1 MGYLLR
7 NLMKLNFR
15 LNKLNFCQTIK
26 KIIFKQQK
34 IENEKEF
41 KNLLISSNILK
52 RYIEDSNDNVKFC
65 DIIIKDYNNE
75 YDEYI
80 ENLKEISNNKIMKI
94 KNGDNNFER
103 LGVKRKRNEVGNLI
117 LKNEILNES
126 NNLDYLIYRNS
137 FIQKNILIYFLKEAE
152 S

>member
-1 MGYLLR
+1 M
-7 NLMKLNFR
+7 
-15 LNKLNFCQTIK
+15 
-26 KIIFKQQK
+26 
-34 IENEKEF
+34 
-41 KNLLISSNILK
+41 ISSNILK
-52 RYIEDSNDNVKFC
+52 RCIEDSNDNIKFY

-94 KNGDNNFER
+94 KKGDNNFER

-126 NNLDYLIYRNS
+126 NNLDYLINRNS
-137 FIQKNILIYFLKEAE
+137 FIQKNILIYFLKEAV

>member
-1 MGYLLR
+1 M
-7 NLMKLNFR
+7 
-15 LNKLNFCQTIK
+15 
-26 KIIFKQQK
+26 
-34 IENEKEF
+34 
-41 KNLLISSNILK
+41 ISSNILK
-52 RYIEDSNDNVKFC
+52 RCIEDSNDNIKFY

-126 NNLDYLIYRNS
+126 NNLDYLINRNS
-137 FIQKNILIYFLKEAE
+137 FIQKNILIYFLKEAV

>member
-1 MGYLLR
+1 M
-7 NLMKLNFR
+7 
-15 LNKLNFCQTIK
+15 
-26 KIIFKQQK
+26 
-34 IENEKEF
+34 
-41 KNLLISSNILK
+41 ISSNILK
-52 RYIEDSNDNVKFC
+52 RCIEDSNDNIKFY

-94 KNGDNNFER
+94 KKGDNNFEK
-103 LGVKRKRNEVGNLI
+103 LGVKRKRNEVGNII

-126 NNLDYLIYRNS
+126 NNLDYLIYRNA

>member
-1 MGYLLR
+1 M
-7 NLMKLNFR
+7 
-15 LNKLNFCQTIK
+15 
-26 KIIFKQQK
+26 
-34 IENEKEF
+34 
-41 KNLLISSNILK
+41 ISSNILK
-52 RYIEDSNDNVKFC
+52 RCIEDSNDNIKFY

-80 ENLKEISNNKIMKI
+80 ENLKEISNNKIKKI
-94 KNGDNNFER
+94 KKGDNNFEK

-126 NNLDYLIYRNS
+126 NNLDYLIYRNA

>member
-1 MGYLLR
+1 M
-7 NLMKLNFR
+7 
-15 LNKLNFCQTIK
+15 
-26 KIIFKQQK
+26 
-34 IENEKEF
+34 
-41 KNLLISSNILK
+41 ISSNILK
-52 RYIEDSNDNVKFC
+52 RCIEDSNDNIKFY

-137 FIQKNILIYFLKEAE
+137 FIQKNINLFSKR

>member
-1 MGYLLR
+1 
-7 NLMKLNFR
+7 
-15 LNKLNFCQTIK
+15 
-26 KIIFKQQK
+26 
-34 IENEKEF
+34 
-41 KNLLISSNILK
+41 
-52 RYIEDSNDNVKFC
+52 
-65 DIIIKDYNNE
+65 
-75 YDEYI
+75 
-80 ENLKEISNNKIMKI
+80 MKI

-126 NNLDYLIYRNS
+126 NNLDYLIYRNA

>member
-1 MGYLLR
+1 M
-7 NLMKLNFR
+7 
-15 LNKLNFCQTIK
+15 
-26 KIIFKQQK
+26 
-34 IENEKEF
+34 
-41 KNLLISSNILK
+41 ISSNILK
-52 RYIEDSNDNVKFC
+52 RCIEDSNDNIKFY
-65 DIIIKDYNNE
+65 DIIIKYYNNE

-126 NNLDYLIYRNS
+126 NNLDYLINRNS

>member
-1 MGYLLR
+1 M
-7 NLMKLNFR
+7 
-15 LNKLNFCQTIK
+15 
-26 KIIFKQQK
+26 
-34 IENEKEF
+34 
-41 KNLLISSNILK
+41 ISSNILK
-52 RYIEDSNDNVKFC
+52 RCIEDSNDNIKFY

-126 NNLDYLIYRNS
+126 NNLDYLIYRNA

>member
-1 MGYLLR
+1 
-7 NLMKLNFR
+7 
-15 LNKLNFCQTIK
+15 
-26 KIIFKQQK
+26 
-34 IENEKEF
+34 
-41 KNLLISSNILK
+41 LISSNILK
-52 RYIEDSNDNVKFC
+52 RCIEDSNDNIKFY

>member
-1 MGYLLR
+1 M
-7 NLMKLNFR
+7 
-15 LNKLNFCQTIK
+15 
-26 KIIFKQQK
+26 
-34 IENEKEF
+34 
-41 KNLLISSNILK
+41 ISSNILK
-52 RYIEDSNDNVKFC
+52 RCIEDSNDNIKFY
-65 DIIIKDYNNE
+65 DNIIKDYNNE

-94 KNGDNNFER
+94 KKGDNNFER

>member
-1 MGYLLR
+1 M
-7 NLMKLNFR
+7 
-15 LNKLNFCQTIK
+15 
-26 KIIFKQQK
+26 
-34 IENEKEF
+34 
-41 KNLLISSNILK
+41 ISSNILK
-52 RYIEDSNDNVKFC
+52 RCIEDSNVNIKFY

-126 NNLDYLIYRNS
+126 N
-137 FIQKNILIYFLKEAE
+137 K
-152 S
+152 

>member
-1 MGYLLR
+1 
-7 NLMKLNFR
+7 
-15 LNKLNFCQTIK
+15 
-26 KIIFKQQK
+26 
-34 IENEKEF
+34 
-41 KNLLISSNILK
+41 LISSNILK
-52 RYIEDSNDNVKFC
+52 RCIEDSNDNIKFY

-137 FIQKNILIYFLKEAE
+137 FIQKNILIYFLK
-152 S
+152 

>member
-1 MGYLLR
+1 M
-7 NLMKLNFR
+7 
-15 LNKLNFCQTIK
+15 
-26 KIIFKQQK
+26 
-34 IENEKEF
+34 
-41 KNLLISSNILK
+41 ISSNILK
-52 RYIEDSNDNVKFC
+52 RCIEDSNDNIKFY

-94 KNGDNNFER
+94 KKGDNNFER

-137 FIQKNILIYFLKEAE
+137 FIQKNILIYFLK
-152 S
+152 

>member
-1 MGYLLR
+1 M
-7 NLMKLNFR
+7 
-15 LNKLNFCQTIK
+15 
-26 KIIFKQQK
+26 
-34 IENEKEF
+34 
-41 KNLLISSNILK
+41 ISSNILK
-52 RYIEDSNDNVKFC
+52 RCIEDSNDNIKFY